1 MEALFIHYFWWVFVI
16 KQCTDYYFKWDWICR
31 THLSYIFQ
39 TLHYCVEF
47 PLSFWL
53 QQYEVARHL
62 CDSFVLYCSNSL
74 IQQTRCDLV
83 TPGCQGESGGV
94 MAVEGTVG
102 ESQLQRIIRD
112 LHGTLPLCVCM
123 CDWLRTF
130 LKLFCPNVTQRRRI
144 IWWPLGYYHIIVHL
158 ELPASSYSP
167 NQFGTWAFES
177 FL

>member
-1 MEALFIHYFWWVFVI
+1 MSDCNIYSIPLFL
-16 KQCTDYYFKWDWICR
+16 R
-31 THLSYIFQ
+31 
-39 TLHYCVEF
+39 YCVEF
-47 PLSFWL
+47 PPSFWL
-53 QQYEVARHL
+53 RQYEVARHL

-130 LKLFCPNVTQRRRI
+130 LKLFFPQCDSTKKKEGFPLYGDLRDI
-144 IWWPLGYYHIIVHL
+144 I
-158 ELPASSYSP
+158 
-167 NQFGTWAFES
+167 T
-177 FL
+177 